1 MQARGH
7 MLDFID
13 LFSALFTANVFSE
26 RMLNNCLY
34 QLLIQC
40 SDLRVEAA
48 AYLLMLVEPQLEFH
62 QDWVCSSPNGL
73 LSRHYLVDYYDRVQ
87 GWCSTSSTMTA
98 QALKYITVSNKLQCG
113 STVSTVSHH
122 RKMLLIFQ
130 LIAH

>member
-13 LFSALFTANVFSE
+13 LFSALFNSNVFSE
-26 RMLNNCLY
+26 RMLNDCLY
-34 QLLIQC
+34 QLLIQG

-48 AYLLMLVEPQLEFH
+48 AYLLMLVEPQLEHH
-62 QDWVCSSPNGL
+62 QDWICCSPNGL
-73 LSRHYLVDYYDRVQ
+73 QSRHYLADYYDRVQ

-98 QALKYITVSNKLQCG
+98 QALKYIVVSNKLQCG
-113 STVSTVSHH
+113 STLSDH

>member
-13 LFSALFTANVFSE
+13 FFGALFNANVFSE

-48 AYLLMLVEPQLEFH
+48 AYLLMLVEPQLEYH
-62 QDWVCSSPNGL
+62 QDWICCSRSWATVTTLPGGL
-73 LSRHYLVDYYDRVQ
+73 L
-87 GWCSTSSTMTA
+87 
-98 QALKYITVSNKLQCG
+98 
-113 STVSTVSHH
+113 
-122 RKMLLIFQ
+122 
-130 LIAH
+130 